1 MERDWI
7 PPEPHGV
14 ERVGSDE
21 DLAERRTA
29 HEDFEG
35 EFGEREAARGDFEGE
50 FGERAAR
57 GQVEREAPEDAPP
70 H

>member
-21 DLAERRTA
+21 DLVERGRPRAE
-29 HEDFEG
+29 FEG
-35 EFGEREAARGDFEGE
+35 EFGERDAARE
-50 FGERAAR
+50 
-57 GQVEREAPEDAPP
+57 VERETPDEPGP
-70 H
+70 R